1 MLQWEDRLAAAETD
15 EDVLFVASDFLSSLD
30 YIEIARLPH
39 ACRPR
44 PLRHAV
50 ELHSYMSGLV
60 HQGYA
65 QDDGSGSAAVI
76 RRLVMFFARASDRL
90 AFLER
95 ANDDHGSVKRTA

>member
-15 EDVLFVASDFLSSLD
+15 EEVLFVAGDFLSSLD
-30 YIEIARLPH
+30 YIEIARLPY

-60 HQGYA
+60 HQGLA
-65 QDDGSGSAAVI
+65 HDDGSGSEAI
-76 RRLVMFFARASDRL
+76 ILRLVMFFARATDRL
-90 AFLER
+90 ASLER
-95 ANDDHGSVKRTA
+95 ANDDHAVVKRSA

>member
-15 EDVLFVASDFLSSLD
+15 EEVLFVASDFFASLD

-50 ELHSYMSGLV
+50 EVHSYMSSLV
-60 HQGYA
+60 HQGYMH
-65 QDDGSGSAAVI
+65 DDGSGSEAIVL
-76 RRLVMFFARASDRL
+76 RLVMFFARATDRL
-90 AFLER
+90 ASLER
-95 ANDDHGSVKRTA
+95 ANDDDGSLKRSA